1 MVVETGGAVPQA
13 DGRTRLLDT
22 AERLLDQ
29 HGIDGV
35 SLRAVTLA
43 AGHRNA
49 SAVNYHF
56 GNREQLVAAVLERR
70 RAGLEESRQA
80 RLDALEAN
88 GPVAPLDALRAAVE
102 PLSDLLEELTGRRYL
117 RLLFQAVHHPAF
129 YGRAVDTYSPS
140 IARTGVHLLPLV
152 AHLPPERRMPRLRLG
167 MNLALLA
174 LANQARLLDTD
185 PPPHPVLDRTTF
197 TGDLV
202 EIIVGALT
210 A

>member
-1 MVVETGGAVPQA
+1 MVTATGEAVTPA

-22 AERLLDQ
+22 AERLLDE

-35 SLRAVTLA
+35 SLRTVTLA

-56 GNREQLVAAVLERR
+56 GNREQLVAAVLRRRQVLLEERR
-70 RAGLEESRQA
+70 QA
-80 RLDALEAN
+80 HLDALEAS
-88 GPVAPLDALRAAVE
+88 GPVTPTDALRAAIG
-102 PLSDLLEELTGRRYL
+102 PLSDLLEDLTGRRYL
-117 RLLFQAVHHPAF
+117 RLLFQAVNHPAF

-140 IARTGVHLLPLV
+140 IARVGAHLLPLV
-152 AHLPPERRMPRLRLG
+152 AHLPGACRPPQPPLGRRI
-167 MNLALLA
+167 ALLA
-174 LANQARLLDTD
+174 LADQARLLDTD